1 MTVESASFD
10 DLDIRTLYGILRLR
24 SEVFVV
30 EQNCVYQDIDDLDV
44 HSWHVWQ
51 TENGRVVACAR
62 LFEKDVD
69 SKTIQIGRVVVAEN
83 YRREGRASVVM
94 EKAIDVAK
102 RDFGAK
108 RLYLE
113 AQTYAID
120 FYKQFGFEVCS
131 DEFLEDGIPHVKME
145 RISL

>member
-1 MTVESASFD
+1 MTVESARFD

-44 HSWHVWQ
+44 KSWHVWQ

-62 LFEKDVD
+62 IFEKDVD
-69 SKTIQIGRVVVAEN
+69 SKTIQIGRVVVAEK
-83 YRREGRASVVM
+83 YRKEGRASVVM

-102 RDFGAK
+102 REFGAK